1 MSRVRWAALVA
12 AVLTGAWL
20 FAVSVQAMPETAI
33 VLNSDEASMS
43 VVDRRTMTEIERI
56 PVGREPHHLILTP
69 DGKDLVVASTV
80 TNELLFLDPVTARER
95 KRVRNIVDPYQL
107 GYSPDGKWFVTAAYR
122 MNHVDIYEAKDLR
135 LVKRL
140 PLHSLPSH
148 FTFSADS
155 NFVFFTVQGSNQVAA
170 LDLAKQEIVWTVDV
184 GEAPAGIHVFPDQKR
199 LLVGLTGEDAAVV
212 VDIATR
218 GVSKRIVTGKG
229 AHNIFRMPADDKRV
243 LITNRVE
250 GSMSIIDL
258 EKLEVVDT
266 IRVSGGPDDVDFSP
280 DGKIAW
286 VTQRWRR
293 RVAAVELSTRKI
305 LGTVL
310 VGRSPHGIYI
320 NGPHTVSR
328 SVLPPP
334 EPSDATASTKR

>member
-1 MSRVRWAALVA
+1 MSGARLAALLA
-12 AVLTGAWL
+12 AMLSGAGL
-20 FAVSVQAMPETAI
+20 LPASVRAMPETAI

-43 VVDRRTMTEIERI
+43 VVDRRMMTEIERI

-69 DGKDLVVASTV
+69 DGRDLVVASTI
-80 TNELLFLDPVTARER
+80 TNELLFLDPVTGRER
-95 KRVRNIVDPYQL
+95 KRIRNIIDPYQL
-107 GYSPDGKWFVTAAYR
+107 GFSPDGKWFVTAAYR

-148 FTFSADS
+148 LAFSADS
-155 NFVFFTVQGSNQVAA
+155 AFVYFTVQGSNQVAT
-170 LDLAKQEIVWTVDV
+170 LDLARQEIVWTVDV
-184 GEAPAGIHVFPDQKR
+184 GEGPAGIYVFPDQKK
-199 LLVGLTGEDAAVV
+199 LLVGLTGDEVAVV

-218 GVSKRIVTGKG
+218 TVTKRIFTGKG
-229 AHNIFRMPADDKRV
+229 AHNIFRMPNDDTRV
-243 LITNRVE
+243 LITNRID

-258 EKLEVVDT
+258 VSQEVVDT
-266 IRVSGGPDDVDFSP
+266 IRVPGGPDDVDFSP
-280 DGKIAW
+280 DGKVVW

-293 RVAAVELSTRKI
+293 RIAAVDLASRRI
-305 LGTVL
+305 LGSIL

-328 SVLPPP
+328 SVSPPP
-334 EPSDATASTKR
+334 ERSDATATIKR